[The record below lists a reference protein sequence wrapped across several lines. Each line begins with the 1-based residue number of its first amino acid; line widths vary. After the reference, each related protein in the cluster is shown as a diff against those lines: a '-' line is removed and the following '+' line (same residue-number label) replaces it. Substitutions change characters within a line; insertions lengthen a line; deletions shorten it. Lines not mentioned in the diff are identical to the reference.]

1 MAQSNDKNFLKTE
14 RTLSEEIR
22 DSHKALTDLWQGVT
36 AFEKVKNCVTVYG
49 SARFKEGHPYY
60 ELARSMGKALA
71 ENGFTVMTGGGPGVM
86 EAANRGAKEGGGTSL
101 GCNIILPFEQKLNPY
116 IDTQVEFE
124 FFFTRKVILRKNS
137 VAYVLM
143 PGGFGTMDEIFEVL
157 TLIQT
162 GKLPPRPVVCL
173 GKSYWQHLGTFLRET
188 MLEVGTISESDMD
201 LALVTDKVHEA
212 VDYIKHKISNQLPS
226 KDENEDVY

>member
-1 MAQSNDKNFLKTE
+1 
-14 RTLSEEIR
+14 
-22 DSHKALTDLWQGVT
+22 
-36 AFEKVKNCVTVYG
+36 
-49 SARFKEGHPYY
+49 
-60 ELARSMGKALA
+60 
-71 ENGFTVMTGGGPGVM
+71 M

-101 GCNIILPFEQKLNPY
+101 GCNIVLPFEQKLNPY
-116 IDTQVEFE
+116 IDVQVQFE

-173 GKSYWQHLGTFLRET
+173 GKDYWKHLGTFLRET
-188 MLEVGTISESDMD
+188 MLQVGTISESDLE
-201 LALVTDKVHEA
+201 LAFVTDDVKDA
-212 VDYIKHKISNQLPS
+212 VDYIGRKISQQEPAAN
-226 KDENEDVY
+226 ENEDMY

>member
-1 MAQSNDKNFLKTE
+1 MAQSNDKNFLATE
-14 RTLSEEIR
+14 RSLADEIR
-22 DSHKALTDLWQGVT
+22 DSHKTLADLWQGIS
-36 AFEKVKNCVTVYG
+36 AFQSIKNCVTVYG

-86 EAANRGAKEGGGTSL
+86 EAANRGAKEGGGPSF
-101 GCNIILPFEQKLNPY
+101 GCNIVLPFEQKLNPY
-116 IDTQVEFE
+116 VDKKVEFE

-137 VAYVLM
+137 IAYVLM

-162 GKLPPRPVVCL
+162 GKLPARPVVCM
-173 GKSYWQHLGTFLRET
+173 GTDYWKHLGTFLRAT
-188 MLEVGTISESDMD
+188 MLEAGTISPADIE
-201 LALVTDKVHEA
+201 LAFVTDDVQEA
-212 VDYIKHKISNQLPS
+212 IDYIQQKSPGLQGR
-226 KDENEDVY
+226 NETADVY